1 MQINEVINIASK
13 FDAKGFKKAESA
25 SKQLANSVK
34 NLAGTF
40 GVAFGAA
47 AVVAYGKA
55 SVKVALEAQAE
66 QARLNNILKVT
77 TGASQEQID
86 ILNEQAKALERIG
99 VVTAGNITTT
109 QSQLATFDLQISTIQ
124 TLTPAILDYV
134 TAEKGATA
142 TAEQFKSATNGLAQ
156 ALNGNFASLTKTGF
170 VLDDVTKKMIKE
182 GTETERAAA
191 LVKVLNSTYKDFN
204 ANLRNTDAGKMQVLA
219 NVSKDVQTTI
229 GIGIIDS
236 LKILAGSTSISDL
249 ATDMQNAADN
259 AAEFLVT
266 VSKIGKTINDAFSGA
281 SKDIANF
288 IKATD
293 PFVDLIIEGD
303 PSGFM
308 KNKAAARSNLAYNK
322 NEHMARKQT
331 VNLISKADKLTKSQL
346 AAQKKLLDTQRK
358 IAAEKKK
365 QEILDK
371 AALVLAQGQKV
382 FDEEGIQLAA
392 AAQGKLTEE
401 ERLRVALKKDIYD
414 LEAAINQEN
423 LSAAARLSNSMVAN
437 AQKLSA
443 LRTDMVGLNNI
454 ENPFTGWLA
463 TLQEMAMELSK
474 LAGIKPMAQVGFT
487 PQQQETYNLLSESK
501 SKIERKIQGDLEDR
515 MKALADARAR
525 IENKISVDT
534 IGTNATPS
542 SYGMGGSMG
551 GTSVVVNVAGSVST
565 ERDLVAAI
573 TQGLYSQQASGTPVT
588 YSTVY

>member
-55 SVKVALEAQAE
+55 SVRVALEAQAE

-86 ILNEQAKALERIG
+86 ILNDQAKALERIG

-156 ALNGNFASLTKTGF
+156 ALNGNFASLTRTGF

-204 ANLRNTDAGKMQVLA
+204 ANLRDTDAGKMQVLA

-236 LKILAGSTSISDL
+236 LKILAGSTSVSDL
-249 ATDMQNAADN
+249 AEDMQNAATN
-259 AAEFLVT
+259 AAKFLT
-266 VSKIGKTINDAFSGA
+266 TISKIAKTINDAFAGS

-308 KNKAAARSNLAYNK
+308 KNKMAQKSNLAYNK

-331 VNLISKADKLTKSQL
+331 VTLISKADKLTKSQL
-346 AAQKKLLDTQRK
+346 ATQNKLLAAQKK

-401 ERLRVALKKDIYD
+401 ERTRLALKTDIFN
-414 LEAAINQEN
+414 LEAAINEGN
-423 LSAAARLSNSMVAN
+423 VTAAARLANSMVAN
-437 AQKLSA
+437 AQKLA
-443 LRTDMVGLNNI
+443 AIRTDMIGLNDI
-454 ENPFTGWLA
+454 QNPFTAWLE
-463 TLQEMAMELSK
+463 TLKQMALELSK
-474 LAGIKPMAQVGFT
+474 LANVKPTAVT
-487 PQQQETYNLLSESK
+487 QQQQLASVLSFGEALK
-501 SKIERKIQGDLEDR
+501 SKQQGLLERTDPNTDPLTALRLTAENLKAQQQGL
-515 MKALADARAR
+515 LQS
-525 IENKISVDT
+525 I
-534 IGTNATPS
+534 
-542 SYGMGGSMG
+542 G
-551 GTSVVVNVAGSVST
+551 GTYTPASMTGNGGTIVNLTVQGSVTT
-565 ERDLVAAI
+565 ERDLVSAI
-573 TQGLYSQQASGTPVT
+573 TQGLYSQQASGTPVN

>member
-1 MQINEVINIASK
+1 
-13 FDAKGFKKAESA
+13 
-25 SKQLANSVK
+25 
-34 NLAGTF
+34 
-40 GVAFGAA
+40 
-47 AVVAYGKA
+47 
-55 SVKVALEAQAE
+55 
-66 QARLNNILKVT
+66 
-77 TGASQEQID
+77 
-86 ILNEQAKALERIG
+86 
-99 VVTAGNITTT
+99 
-109 QSQLATFDLQISTIQ
+109 
-124 TLTPAILDYV
+124 
-134 TAEKGATA
+134 
-142 TAEQFKSATNGLAQ
+142 
-156 ALNGNFASLTKTGF
+156 

-249 ATDMQNAADN
+249 AVDMQNAADN

-308 KNKAAARSNLAYNK
+308 KNRPKSTGLTYNK
-322 NEHMARKQT
+322 NEHMAHKQT
-331 VNLISKADKLTKSQL
+331 VALISKADKLTKSQL

-437 AQKLSA
+437 AQKLAA

-454 ENPFTGWLA
+454 ENPFTAWLS
-463 TLQEMAMELSK
+463 TLQQMAMELAK
-474 LAGIKPMAQVGFT
+474 LANIKPLGQVGFT
-487 PQQQETYNLLSESK
+487 PEQQARYDLLAESK
-501 SKIERKIQGDLEDR
+501 AKIERKIAGQSAPQIPST
-515 MKALADARAR
+515 M
-525 IENKISVDT
+525 DT
-534 IGTNATPS
+534 LTQIPMS
-542 SYGMGGSMG
+542 DFYSRMGGNYSQTSM
-551 GTSVVVNVAGSVST
+551 SAPVVNVSVTGSVTT

-573 TQGLYSQQASGTPVT
+573 TQGLYAQQASGTPVN